1 MNIAVFGTGMV
12 GTTIGAKLIGLGHNV
27 RMGSRTA
34 TNEKALAWVA
44 ANGANASNG
53 TFADAAEF
61 GEIIFNCTNGAGALD
76 ALHAAGVA
84 NLNGKVLIDITNPL
98 DFSKGMPPTL
108 LVANTDSL
116 GESIQR
122 AFPDTKVVKTLNTV
136 TCSVMVDPSLLSGEH
151 DMMLC
156 GNDAG
161 AKATVKDILMN
172 WFGWKIVHDLGDLT
186 AARPM
191 EAYVIYWVRFMGT
204 LGTPNFNIHIVK

>member
-1 MNIAVFGTGMV
+1 MV